1 MNQKLYMQV
10 IIQAIRDSASSD
22 DKKVYKAFDW
32 FGSVD
37 FEEICLQAN
46 LNPQHL
52 RESLLKL
59 INSKDRK
66 KISED
71 IISAI
76 NGMAWQREVINH

>member
-1 MNQKLYMQV
+1 MNKKLCIQV
-10 IIQAIRDSASSD
+10 IIQAIRDSASND
-22 DKKVYKAFDW
+22 EKKVYKAFDW

>member
-1 MNQKLYMQV
+1 MNQKLYMQI

-22 DKKVYKAFDW
+22 DKKVYKAVDW
-32 FGSVD
+32 LGSVD
-37 FEEICLQAN
+37 FEEICFQAN

>member
-1 MNQKLYMQV
+1 MNQKIYMQV
-10 IIQAIRDSASSD
+10 IIQAIRDLASSD

-32 FGSVD
+32 FSSVD

>member
-22 DKKVYKAFDW
+22 EKKVYKAFNW

>member
-37 FEEICLQAN
+37 FEEICFQAN